1 MIGFIGG
8 TGPEGKGL
16 ALRLAIAGQ
25 SVIIGSRSSERALEA
40 VAELK
45 LKAPTIS
52 ILGDANAEVARR
64 ADLIFITVPFDGHRV
79 TLEAL
84 SEHLA
89 DKIVVDVVSNL
100 AFVNGRAAAVAVPEG
115 SAAEQA
121 QEILPRS
128 SVVSGFH
135 NISAVDLLN
144 PSKNVAGDVVICGDN
159 IDAKKEVMELAKLIP
174 DLRAINGG
182 GLAYSR
188 YVEEFTAL
196 LLNINRIYKA
206 HAGIR
211 IVGI

>member
-16 ALRLAIAGQ
+16 ALRLAMAGQ
-25 SVIIGSRSSERALEA
+25 QVIIGSRSGERALEA

-45 LKAPTIS
+45 IKAPAIS
-52 ILGDANAEVARR
+52 ILGDENAEVARR

-79 TLEAL
+79 TLQAL
-84 SEHLA
+84 SDHLA

-100 AFVNGRAAAVAVPEG
+100 AFINGHATAMTVPEG

-121 QEILPRS
+121 QEILPGS

-135 NISAVDLLN
+135 NISAVNLLD
-144 PSKNVAGDVVICGDN
+144 PGKNVDGDVIICGDN
-159 IDAKKEVMELAKLIP
+159 IEAKKKVMGLAKLIP

-182 GLAYSR
+182 GLSNSH

-206 HAGIR
+206 HVGIR